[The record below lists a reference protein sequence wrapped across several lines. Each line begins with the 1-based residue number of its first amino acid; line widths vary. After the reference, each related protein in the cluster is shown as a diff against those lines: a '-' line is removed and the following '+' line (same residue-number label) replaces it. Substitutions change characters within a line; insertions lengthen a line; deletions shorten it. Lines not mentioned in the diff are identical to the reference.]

1 MKWITAINEALNN
14 ASPIQSVGS
23 THDPIMHTFEK
34 PKHCAACNKLLK
46 GIFYQGYRCTK
57 CQVGVHRDCIPGL
70 PTCGMLHPPQLP
82 PRPQDFN
89 RISIPLPKPIPLESM
104 DEDLDEAIRPRT
116 PRQESESSLLSVCS
130 NGNNNSIPSMPP
142 LPSGLSIDNGTRYK
156 HFTIILL
163 CQELYIINGNKSI
176 ANNISYDFFLFQALD
191 PGPS

>member
-142 LPSGLSIDNGTRYK
+142 LPSGLSIDNGSRYEY
-156 HFTIILL
+156 LQL
-163 CQELYIINGNKSI
+163 S
-176 ANNISYDFFLFQALD
+176 SYVRNYTLMVTNQ
-191 PGPS
+191 

>member
-142 LPSGLSIDNGTRYK
+142 LPSGLSIDNGSRYEY
-156 HFTIILL
+156 FTIILL
-163 CQELYIINGNKSI
+163 FQELYVKLSN
-176 ANNISYDFFLFQALD
+176 Q
-191 PGPS
+191 